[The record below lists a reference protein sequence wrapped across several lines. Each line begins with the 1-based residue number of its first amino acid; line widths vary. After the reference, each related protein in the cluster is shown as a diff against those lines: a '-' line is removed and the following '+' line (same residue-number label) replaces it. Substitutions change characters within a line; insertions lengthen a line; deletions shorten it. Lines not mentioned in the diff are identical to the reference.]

1 MKLINFSVTNFR
13 SITKA
18 HRIAIAN
25 STILIGKNNE
35 GKSNILKAL
44 SVAMTA
50 LKTHANPGRGV
61 ITSRFGRQKNEKY
74 YYWERDFPMTLQTSK
89 GAKQSI
95 FRLEFELND
104 SEIKDFKYQI
114 KSTLNGTLP
123 LEIKI
128 GIDNQ
133 ASFKIPKSGKRA
145 KTLNNKSNKIADFIA
160 SKIKFNYIPAIRT
173 EKESLS
179 VI

>member
-1 MKLINFSVTNFR
+1 
-13 SITKA
+13 
-18 HRIAIAN
+18 
-25 STILIGKNNE
+25 
-35 GKSNILKAL
+35 
-44 SVAMTA
+44 
-50 LKTHANPGRGV
+50 
-61 ITSRFGRQKNEKY
+61 
-74 YYWERDFPMTLQTSK
+74 MTLQTRK
-89 GAKQSI
+89 GVKQSI

-104 SEIKDFKYQI
+104 CEIKDFKDRI

-179 VI
+179 VIERMLSQELETL